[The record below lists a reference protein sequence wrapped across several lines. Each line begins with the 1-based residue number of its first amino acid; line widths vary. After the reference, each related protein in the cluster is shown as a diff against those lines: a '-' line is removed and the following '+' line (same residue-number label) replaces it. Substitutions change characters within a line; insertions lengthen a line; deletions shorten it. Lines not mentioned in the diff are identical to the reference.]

1 MRFGWCDPDARP
13 DSVALHSVLRWTLA
27 GATVL
32 GLHAGGIWL
41 ALNREEASAAGEP
54 PAAVM
59 MELAPLAVAPEAPPD
74 RLPPDER
81 MTEAQPSPMEEK
93 SDKPAELPEEKP
105 EPVVVEVKKPVEDV
119 PLAPTPPPEIEA
131 PKLPEVANAEATLTP
146 PPPQPKAARKPP
158 PKKMAE
164 RKKPDDRK
172 IDRTTAPLATSNPRA
187 DQAAAPS
194 SSLAFNP
201 STSPATWR
209 SSVNAHLIRHKGGS
223 PGGPLGTAVVAFVI
237 NRSGGVLSSRLV
249 RSSGNPVLDA
259 KAVST
264 PRSAS
269 PVPAP
274 PPDVADSALTLTVL
288 IQYDP

>member
-1 MRFGWCDPDARP
+1 MRFGWRDPDARP
-13 DSVALHSVLRWTLA
+13 DGVALHSVLRWTLA
-27 GATVL
+27 GAAVV
-32 GLHAGGIWL
+32 GLHAGAIWL
-41 ALNREEASAAGEP
+41 VLNRKEASAAGEP

-74 RLPPDER
+74 QLPPDER

-105 EPVVVEVKKPVEDV
+105 EPVVMEVKKPVEDV
-119 PLAPTPPPEIEA
+119 PLPPTPPPEIEA

-187 DQAAAPS
+187 DRAAAPS
-194 SSLAFNP
+194 SSSAFSP

-209 SSVNAHLIRHKGGS
+209 SSVNAHLLRHKGGS
-223 PGGPLGTAVVAFVI
+223 PNGALGTAVVAFVI

-274 PPDVADSALTLTVL
+274 PPDVADSALTLTVP
-288 IQYDP
+288 IRYDP

>member
-1 MRFGWCDPDARP
+1 MRFGWRDPDAGP
-13 DSVALHSVLRWTLA
+13 DGVGMRSVLRWTLA
-27 GATVL
+27 GAAVA

-74 RLPPDER
+74 QLPPDER
-81 MTEAQPSPMEEK
+81 MTEAHPSPMQEEN
-93 SDKPAELPEEKP
+93 DKPVELPEEKP
-105 EPVVVEVKKPVEDV
+105 EPAVVEAKKPVEDV
-119 PLAPTPPPEIEA
+119 LLTPVPLEIET
-131 PKLPEVANAEATLTP
+131 PKLPEMTNAEATLMPSP
-146 PPPQPKAARKPP
+146 PKPAPKPP
-158 PKKMAE
+158 PKKKAE

-187 DQAAAPS
+187 DRAAAPS
-194 SSLAFNP
+194 SSSAFNP
-201 STSPATWR
+201 STSPATWQ
-209 SSVNAHLIRHKGGS
+209 SSVNAHLNRHKGTS
-223 PGGPLGTAVVAFVI
+223 PNGATGTVVVLFTI
-237 NRSGGVLSSRLV
+237 NRSGGVVSSRLI
-249 RSSGNPVLDA
+249 RSSGDPVLDA

-274 PPDVADSALTLTVL
+274 PPDVAGSTIPLTVP
-288 IQYDP
+288 IRYSQ

>member
-1 MRFGWCDPDARP
+1 MRFGWRDPDARP
-13 DSVALHSVLRWTLA
+13 DGVAMRSVLRWTLA
-27 GATVL
+27 GAVVA
-32 GLHAGGIWL
+32 GLHAGGVWL

-74 RLPPDER
+74 QLPPDER
-81 MTEAQPSPMEEK
+81 MTEAHPSPMEEK
-93 SDKPAELPEEKP
+93 NDKPVERPEEKP
-105 EPVVVEVKKPVEDV
+105 EPVVVEAKKPVDDV
-119 PLAPTPPPEIEA
+119 MLPQTPPPEIEP
-131 PKLPEVANAEATLTP
+131 PKLPEVANAEVTLTP

-164 RKKPDDRK
+164 RKKREDRTV
-172 IDRTTAPLATSNPRA
+172 DRTTAPLATSNPRA
-187 DQAAAPS
+187 DRAAAPS
-194 SSLAFNP
+194 SSSAFNP

-209 SSVNAHLIRHKGGS
+209 STVNAHLNRHKGGS
-223 PGGPLGTAVVAFVI
+223 PNGAVGTVVVAFVI
-237 NRSGGVLSSRLV
+237 NRAGGVVSSRLV

-259 KAVST
+259 KAVSA

-274 PPDVADSALTLTVL
+274 PPDVADSALTLTVP
-288 IQYDP
+288 IRYDP

>member
-1 MRFGWCDPDARP
+1 MRFGWRDPDARP
-13 DSVALHSVLRWTLA
+13 DSVAFRSVLRWTLA
-27 GATVL
+27 GAAIA

-41 ALNREEASAAGEP
+41 VLHREEAPAAGEP

-74 RLPPDER
+74 QLPPDER
-81 MTEAQPSPMEEK
+81 MTEAQPSPMQETD
-93 SDKPAELPEEKP
+93 DKPVELAEEKP
-105 EPVVVEVKKPVEDV
+105 EPVVAETKRPAEIVSPQ
-119 PLAPTPPPEIEA
+119 TPPEFET

-146 PPPQPKAARKPP
+146 PPPQPKVEKKPP
-158 PKKMAE
+158 PKKKPVRTMA
-164 RKKPDDRK
+164 DDRR

-187 DQAAAPS
+187 DRAAAPS
-194 SSLAFNP
+194 SSSAFNP

-209 SSVNAHLIRHKGGS
+209 SSVNAHLNRHKGGN
-223 PGGPLGTAVVAFVI
+223 PNGATGIVVVGFTI
-237 NRSGGVLSSRLV
+237 NRAGSVVSSRLV
-249 RSSGNPVLDA
+249 RSSGDPALDA

-274 PPDVADSALTLTVL
+274 PPDVAGTTIELSLP
-288 IQYDP
+288 IRYGG

>member
-1 MRFGWCDPDARP
+1 MRFGWRDSDARP
-13 DSVALHSVLRWTLA
+13 DGVAWRSVLRWTLA
-27 GATVL
+27 GAAVA

-74 RLPPDER
+74 QLPPDER
-81 MTEAQPSPMEEK
+81 MTEAHPSPMEEK
-93 SDKPAELPEEKP
+93 NDKPVERPEEKP

-119 PLAPTPPPEIEA
+119 LLPPTPPPEIET
-131 PKLPEVANAEATLTP
+131 PKLPEVANAEVTLTP

-164 RKKPDDRK
+164 RRKPDDRK

-187 DQAAAPS
+187 DRAAAPS
-194 SSLAFNP
+194 SSSAFNP
-201 STSPATWR
+201 STSPATWK
-209 SSVNAHLIRHKGGS
+209 SSVNAHLNRHKGGS
-223 PGGPLGTAVVAFVI
+223 PNGAAGTVVVAFVV
-237 NRSGGVLSSRLV
+237 NRSGGVVSSRLV
-249 RSSGNPVLDA
+249 RSSGDPRMDA

-274 PPDVADSALTLTVL
+274 PPDVEGSALTLTVL
-288 IQYDP
+288 IRYDP

>member
-1 MRFGWCDPDARP
+1 MRFGWRDPDARP
-13 DSVALHSVLRWTLA
+13 DGVALRSVLRWTLA
-27 GATVL
+27 GAAVA

-41 ALNREEASAAGEP
+41 VLNREEAPAAGEP

-74 RLPPDER
+74 QLPPDER
-81 MTEAQPSPMEEK
+81 RAEAQPSPLEEQI
-93 SDKPAELPEEKP
+93 DKPVELPEEKP
-105 EPVVVEVKKPVEDV
+105 EPVVAEVKMPVEDV
-119 PLAPTPPPEIEA
+119 LLASAPPEIET

-146 PPPQPKAARKPP
+146 PPPQPKTARKPP

-172 IDRTTAPLATSNPRA
+172 IDRATAPLATSNPRA
-187 DQAAAPS
+187 DRAAAPS
-194 SSLAFNP
+194 SSSAFNP

-209 SSVNAHLIRHKGGS
+209 SSVNAHLNRHKGGN
-223 PGGPLGTAVVAFVI
+223 PNGALGTVVVAFTI
-237 NRSGGVLSSRLV
+237 NRSGGVMSSRLV
-249 RSSGNPVLDA
+249 RSSGDPVLDA

-274 PPDVADSALTLTVL
+274 PPDVEGSTIMLTVP
-288 IQYDP
+288 IRYSQ

>member
-1 MRFGWCDPDARP
+1 MRFGWRDPDARP
-13 DSVALHSVLRWTLA
+13 DRVALRSVLRWTLA
-27 GATVL
+27 SAAVA

-59 MELAPLAVAPEAPPD
+59 MELASLAVAPEAPPEQ
-74 RLPPDER
+74 LPPDER
-81 MTEAQPSPMEEK
+81 MTEAQPSPMQEK
-93 SDKPAELPEEKP
+93 NEKPVELPEEKP
-105 EPVVVEVKKPVEDV
+105 EPVVMEAKKPVEDV
-119 PLAPTPPPEIEA
+119 LLPPMPLEIET
-131 PKLPEVANAEATLTP
+131 PKLSEVANAEATLTP
-146 PPPQPKAARKPP
+146 PPPQPKVARKPP

-164 RKKPDDRK
+164 RKKPDDRT

-187 DQAAAPS
+187 DRAAAPS
-194 SSLAFNP
+194 SSSAFNP

-209 SSVNAHLIRHKGGS
+209 SSVNAHLIRHKGGN
-223 PGGPLGTAVVAFVI
+223 PNGAMGTAVVAFTI
-237 NRSGGVLSSRLV
+237 NRSGGVVSSRLV
-249 RSSGNPVLDA
+249 RSSGDPVLDA

-274 PPDVADSALTLTVL
+274 PPDVAGSTIELALP
-288 IQYDP
+288 IRYGSQ